1 MCGNANKT
9 RGSSSSFQLLQ
20 RTRLCPAPFTIS
32 ILPFSINMST
42 KEVSD
47 AETKMPAKA
56 DGKVDPTKTDAAGAS
71 ISPAHRPPSDD
82 HVLEATMWEL
92 TAGIPRRELKL
103 MIAEADECEKAL
115 QDEIELLEGALQNE
129 GESEGGAQVQALLDS
144 PFTPMDRHWT
154 LSALLGRL
162 RGELSP
168 PTMVSVQAGDPSPPP
183 PVGATMQTAR
193 TLLDMRRR
201 EAYRREH
208 PTPATLLP
216 TWKKIFSN
224 RLAIVFKKPV
234 RDEDAPGYS
243 ARIRFPMDLSLVRK
257 LIVSRH
263 IKSLADLHTYIGLI
277 AHNCVKYNGR
287 ETDYGIVAREFEQ
300 MADDVILSA
309 VLADSAKHPPPGAA
323 APPVVAAAA
332 GTAATEENKTAK

>member
-1 MCGNANKT
+1 
-9 RGSSSSFQLLQ
+9 
-20 RTRLCPAPFTIS
+20 
-32 ILPFSINMST
+32 MST
-42 KEVSD
+42 KE
-47 AETKMPAKA
+47 APNETKMPAKP
-56 DGKVDPTKTDAAGAS
+56 DGKADPTMMTAAA
-71 ISPAHRPPSDD
+71 ATATTAATRKPPSDD
-82 HVLEATMWEL
+82 HVLQATMWEF

-103 MIAEADECEKAL
+103 MIAEADECEKAI
-115 QDEIELLEGALQNE
+115 QEEIKLLEGALQQSDDS
-129 GESEGGAQVQALLDS
+129 GVDPKVKALLDS

-168 PTMVSVQAGDPSPPP
+168 PTLVSVQAGDPSPPP

-193 TLLDMRRR
+193 ALLDMRRN
-201 EAYRREH
+201 EAYRRQH

-224 RLAIVFKKPV
+224 RLAAVFKKPV

-243 ARIRFPMDLSLVRK
+243 ARIRFPMDLGLVRK

-300 MADDVILSA
+300 MADEIIRQT
-309 VLADSAKHPPPGAA
+309 VLADSTKLPPPGTPASTVAPTGAGAA
-323 APPVVAAAA
+323 TAR
-332 GTAATEENKTAK
+332 TAATAEAKTADK

>member
-1 MCGNANKT
+1 M
-9 RGSSSSFQLLQ
+9 RRQPQILLLVLFVSN
-20 RTRLCPAPFTIS
+20 RIFLALFTI
-32 ILPFSINMST
+32 IIPPFVGNMST
-42 KEVSD
+42 KE
-47 AETKMPAKA
+47 APIETKMPATV
-56 DGKVDPTKTDAAGAS
+56 DGKVTPPKAAAAAAS
-71 ISPAHRPPSDD
+71 SPRKPPSDD
-82 HVLEATMWEL
+82 HVLQATMWEF

-115 QDEIELLEGALQNE
+115 QEEIQLLEGALQQSD
-129 GESEGGAQVQALLDS
+129 GEVDPKVQALIDS

-168 PTMVSVQAGDPSPPP
+168 PTLVSVQAGNPSPPP
-183 PVGATMQTAR
+183 PVGATMLTAR
-193 TLLDMRRR
+193 ALLDMRRN
-201 EAYRREH
+201 EAYRRQH
-208 PTPATLLP
+208 PTPATLIP
-216 TWKKIFSN
+216 TWKKIVAH
-224 RLAIVFKKPV
+224 RLAIVFKKAV

-263 IKSLADLHTYIGLI
+263 IKSLADMHTYIGLI

-300 MADDVILSA
+300 AADEIIRSSVMADSTKL
-309 VLADSAKHPPPGAA
+309 PPPGTTA
-323 APPVVAAAA
+323 APLVAVAA
-332 GTAATEENKTAK
+332 TTEEKKTDK

>member
-1 MCGNANKT
+1 
-9 RGSSSSFQLLQ
+9 
-20 RTRLCPAPFTIS
+20 
-32 ILPFSINMST
+32 
-42 KEVSD
+42 
-47 AETKMPAKA
+47 MPAKPDA
-56 DGKVDPTKTDAAGAS
+56 KATPTKAAAS
-71 ISPAHRPPSDD
+71 AAAATRKKPPSDD
-82 HVLEATMWEL
+82 QVLQATMWEF

-115 QDEIELLEGALQNE
+115 QEEIQLLEGALQQSD
-129 GESEGGAQVQALLDS
+129 GELDPKVQALLDS

-168 PTMVSVQAGDPSPPP
+168 PTLVSVQAGNPSPPP
-183 PVGATMQTAR
+183 PVGGTMQTAR
-193 TLLDMRRR
+193 ALLDMRYN
-201 EAYRREH
+201 EAYRRQH

-216 TWKKIFSN
+216 TWKKIFSH
-224 RLAIVFKKPV
+224 RLAVVFKKPV

-287 ETDYGIVAREFEQ
+287 ETDYGIVSREFEQ
-300 MADDVILSA
+300 MADEVIRQT
-309 VLADSAKHPPPGAA
+309 VLADSAKLPPPGAPA
-323 APPVVAAAA
+323 SAVTTAGATTAA
-332 GTAATEENKTAK
+332 GTVAAEAKTADK